1 MCQLKELL
9 HARYIWPSKSLFCAP
24 ILFQKKYVGS
34 LRMCID
40 YWALKGLMVKGKIPI
55 WCEVVLKVEFEVG
68 ILASADR
75 GRRWAKGC
83 MFVALRII
91 WVPCDAIQVD
101 KRVVG
106 TKLGPAIDSQW
117 TCKATATSPTWFQCK
132 SDVELDLQL
141 ILYIISY
148 NWIKKGA
155 SNIEDELK
163 NEVDHIFKEL
173 EMKQRK
179 AKKLK
184 RSFNS
189 VMMMIC

>member
-1 MCQLKELL
+1 M
-9 HARYIWPSKSLFCAP
+9 
-24 ILFQKKYVGS
+24 
-34 LRMCID
+34 
-40 YWALKGLMVKGKIPI
+40 
-55 WCEVVLKVEFEVG
+55 
-68 ILASADR
+68 
-75 GRRWAKGC
+75 
-83 MFVALRII
+83 
-91 WVPCDAIQVD
+91 
-101 KRVVG
+101 
-106 TKLGPAIDSQW
+106 
-117 TCKATATSPTWFQCK
+117 
-132 SDVELDLQL
+132 DLQL